1 MLPVNSWVFEIIDPN
16 LVEPVI
22 KLVEEV
28 IYWATIVW
36 AVNVP
41 LTKKL
46 LADDAVAA
54 NEEDMTL
61 LT

>member
-28 IYWATIVW
+28 MYWATIVW

-54 NEEDMTL
+54 
-61 LT
+61 